1 VVKIWPR
8 SAGGDQRWRVAKV
21 AANAGPSTMPA
32 RATSRRATGN
42 EGASGQVSMTSPNR
56 PRPARTT
63 RCGGQGAA
71 GRAAARAPAIAP
83 ASRAAQR

>member
-21 AANAGPSTMPA
+21 AANAGPSAMPA
-32 RATSRRATGN
+32 RATRARATGN
-42 EGASGQVSMTSPNR
+42 DGASGQVVMTSPNR
-56 PRPARTT
+56 PSPASTT
-63 RCGGQGAA
+63 RCGGQAAA

-83 ASRAAQR
+83 ASRAAHR